1 MNRARIALLLHP
13 DPLTRETGRWSDT
26 YRGTC
31 SRPAGNPAVPRPRH
45 ELCPN
50 CARLASHG
58 CGGQVRV
65 VRLSE
70 DRINQPIECHM
81 CSVGCQEAAASLAGP
96 GPKQR
101 YRRDHCLK

>member
-1 MNRARIALLLHP
+1 MAGILFEFFKRDANCSGGLLHEMAHQSVG
-13 DPLTRETGRWSDT
+13 DMRDT
-26 YRGTC
+26 
-31 SRPAGNPAVPRPRH
+31 H
-45 ELCPN
+45 
-50 CARLASHG
+50 HG
-58 CGGQVRV
+58 CGGQVLV

-81 CSVGCQEAAASLAGP
+81 CSVGCQEAAASLACP